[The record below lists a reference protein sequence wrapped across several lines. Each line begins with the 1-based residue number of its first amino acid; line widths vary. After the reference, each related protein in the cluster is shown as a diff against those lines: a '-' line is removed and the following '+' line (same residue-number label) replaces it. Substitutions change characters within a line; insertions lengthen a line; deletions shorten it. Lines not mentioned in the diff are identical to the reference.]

1 MRVTSVGNV
10 GIGTSSPNS
19 KFDISGNLSIS
30 DNSDFQRFKIQM
42 EGNCCNG
49 ADSSIGYTNMR
60 FDVYP
65 RTVNDGAQFRFF
77 RETNTTGEKVV
88 TFYQGN
94 GQNVPSARIRVGNTG
109 DSFFQLDGGNFGI
122 GTATPDQRL
131 SVNGNA
137 SKAGGGSWATFSD
150 KRVKHDIKPFNDGL
164 EVLMKLNPVT
174 FKYNEKS
181 GYTDL
186 NKSFIGFIAQDVE
199 TVAPY
204 MVNLYDDSEGPSGLK
219 DKRQFDE
226 SALNKILV
234 NAVQEQQAQIEVLKK
249 EMEEMKLLIKE
260 LKKD

>member
-1 MRVTSVGNV
+1 MPF
-10 GIGTSSPNS
+10 GIT
-19 KFDISGNLSIS
+19 DIANNPRFRIDVEGDNTTAIS
-30 DNSDFQRFKIQM
+30 NIK
-42 EGNCCNG
+42 
-49 ADSSIGYTNMR
+49 

-65 RTVNDGAQFRFF
+65 LDNISKAEFRFF
-77 RETNTTGEKVV
+77 RSTNTTGPKLL
-88 TFYQGN
+88 TFFK
-94 GQNVPSARIRVGNTG
+94 G
-109 DSFFQLDGGNFGI
+109 DGTATEDAQIGVDGLNSYFQRNGGNFGI
-122 GTATPDQRL
+122 GTNSPDQRL

-234 NAVQEQQAQIEVLKK
+234 NAVKEQQAQIEVLKK

-260 LKKD
+260 LKKN